1 MRVKEAAEALRN
13 RGYDASVENSVVIV
27 ATSDP
32 NFTLKEYEKI
42 LQELDYHCSY
52 GMRLKGEAAAEH
64 MKRYTKNGKAGKESA
79 APPEPF
85 QMPSEKTEGQETQLP
100 TVGEISFK
108 SDETGQ
114 MSLF

>member
-1 MRVKEAAEALRN
+1 MRVKEVAEALRN

-32 NFTLKEYEKI
+32 NFTLKDYEKI

-64 MKRYTKNGKAGKESA
+64 MKRYAKHSKADKGPA
-79 APPEPF
+79 APPE
-85 QMPSEKTEGQETQLP
+85 
-100 TVGEISFK
+100 EISFK